1 MEFSKD
7 EFLERLKNWKEHTEL
22 RKYFGT
28 DEEIKRHVNENVY
41 RWERNFFKKRK
52 EIETN
57 HIATT
62 DYVKKVFWTE
72 KK

>member
-7 EFLERLKNWKEHTEL
+7 EFLERLKNWKEHTVL

-28 DEEIKRHVNENVY
+28 DEEIERHINENCY
-41 RWERNFFKKRK
+41 RWEKQFFKTKK
-52 EIETN
+52 ETD
-57 HIATT
+57 HISGT